1 MKIKAGAVAVRGADA
16 MSCAR
21 PMNEAAVAERLNA
34 DYVECKRREY
44 AMLDACI
51 RFGVELVQWEMFLGE
66 SRHYGNA
73 GEGLKTWLSEHCPGI
88 NYNTAMGYKALAA
101 KAIHRLGG
109 GAEAMAALLGAE
121 TVTDP
126 AGEVIDVSEDVK
138 EKAAGLLAEA
148 KSRRQ
153 FEQMYFEWMRKAAA
167 TPDTEK
173 PTAKPEKPTPEAAA
187 AATLYGYVRPISK
200 HWGSIRNALALCPA
214 VKLADALS
222 VFEKMAFMIKQE
234 MEARG

>member
-16 MSCAR
+16 KSCAR

-34 DYVECKRREY
+34 DYAECGKRWKET
-44 AMLDACI
+44 LNACI
-51 RFGVELVQWEMFLGE
+51 RFGTELVQWERFLGE

-73 GEGLKTWLSEHCPGI
+73 GEGLKTWLAEHCPGI

-101 KAIHRLGG
+101 KAVHRLGG
-109 GAEAMAALLGAE
+109 SAEAVAALLGAE

-126 AGEVIDVSEDVK
+126 AGEVIDVSDDMK

-153 FEQMYFEWMRKAAA
+153 FEQMYFEWMRKVGAD
-167 TPDTEK
+167 DTEK

-214 VKLADALS
+214 AKLADALS